1 MRVEVGEGGSGGG
14 GDEGGDEKEKGE
26 RNGNEKRNRAME
38 LELGWSILPAF
49 APSASDNSTGPRCGA
64 ILAVEFA
71 SDGASLLIVSQ
82 W

>member
-1 MRVEVGEGGSGGG
+1 VRVEVGEGGSGGG

-49 APSASDNSTGPRCGA
+49 APSGAPATTPPGPGA
-64 ILAVEFA
+64 VRSWPLSSHPTVRHY
-71 SDGASLLIVSQ
+71 
-82 W
+82 